1 MAARSFLPVAMFAF
15 SDVEAINVEHRQFV
29 DLFSLPR
36 SCWIVTRGK
45 KFVDSGVKR
54 SEEEEEEAGECC
66 DSSTN

>member
-1 MAARSFLPVAMFAF
+1 MDPMSFLKVAMFAF
-15 SDVEAINVEHRQFV
+15 NNVEAINVEPRQFV

-36 SCWIVTRGK
+36 SSRAG

-54 SEEEEEEAGECC
+54 SEEEEEEEEVGECC